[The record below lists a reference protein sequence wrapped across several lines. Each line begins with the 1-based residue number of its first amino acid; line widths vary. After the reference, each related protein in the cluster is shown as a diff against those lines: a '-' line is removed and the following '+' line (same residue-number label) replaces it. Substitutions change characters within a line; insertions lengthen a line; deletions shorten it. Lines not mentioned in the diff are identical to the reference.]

1 MHTTHAP
8 IFTDEDE
15 YPDHLT
21 TADEVYCWWLRE
33 RRNGVYAAMSAVA
46 DAPSAPVLVHCHAGK
61 DRTGVV
67 IALVLRLAGV
77 GIDDIADDYAESGVQ
92 LAEMLAR
99 DRITAVERGTSAAV
113 VERLYTVRREV
124 MVLTMQCVDEEH
136 GGAEQLDAQPRPL
149 CCSDRA
155 ADQAPAQSRLA
166 VAGVPQP
173 AAVASESGTRA
184 PDEGG
189 GCHTNR
195 DRLSFQLPTAPR
207 RCPFGSGRHCNPR
220 QRWNSFRQ
228 VTGCRPSLLLLTNLH
243 GRLPS
248 RPRAS
253 RTSGTPAL
261 PPGTTARTPRRRSN
275 SPIPDP
281 GTRRSRGRREP

>member
-1 MHTTHAP
+1 MVPSRQSDALAIDGLVNLRDLGGLHTASGATTLPGRLLRSESPHSLSESGLRALLDAGVGAVVDLRTTEERERRPSPLAEAGVHTTHAP

-21 TADEVYCWWLRE
+21 TADEVYCWWLRV
-33 RRNGVYAAMSAVA
+33 RRKGVYAAMSAVA

-124 MVLTMQCVDEEH
+124 MVLTMKCVDEEH
-136 GGAEQLDAQPRPL
+136 GGAESLMRSLGLTAAQIE
-149 CCSDRA
+149 
-155 ADQAPAQSRLA
+155 RL
-166 VAGVPQP
+166 
-173 AAVASESGTRA
+173 TK
-184 PDEGG
+184 
-189 GCHTNR
+189 
-195 DRLSFQLPTAPR
+195 
-207 RCPFGSGRHCNPR
+207 
-220 QRWNSFRQ
+220 
-228 VTGCRPSLLLLTNLH
+228 LLL
-243 GRLPS
+243 
-248 RPRAS
+248 
-253 RTSGTPAL
+253 
-261 PPGTTARTPRRRSN
+261 
-275 SPIPDP
+275 SPVWP
-281 GTRRSRGRREP
+281 